1 MFKSR
6 IKKERENMGWL
17 LISAIVFMMGSY
29 FVMIGLWELKLGKE
43 RKKFIV
49 YMLIGVFLTFVLPYI
64 MQLQKFIG

>member
-1 MFKSR
+1 
-6 IKKERENMGWL
+6 MGWL